1 MGSSVNSHRHAPWW
15 GLAAG
20 FSMAAAGPAHA
31 IELGSILAFDVG
43 PLTLRPSAS
52 VSEMYDDN
60 IFFLPSSG
68 PREGD
73 FVTTISAGLNIS
85 LGKEVPSNPWLDV
98 SEKEVNFA
106 SLEYQL
112 DSPFYARFS
121 DLNALNQ
128 SVSFRNRWKGNRLTI
143 KGSDSIH
150 SVTSLLGGGYGVQS
164 NVSRMMY
171 RDDYRVEYKLTD
183 KTEVYLNGAHA
194 AIDYE
199 RDTPLFDSDTLKGT
213 VGFELRALPKTFF
226 FGEVYYGQSAV
237 GTNRPFDN
245 KGPHEDFVGAF
256 VGTRGNFT
264 PHLSALIKAGFE
276 QPSFS
281 DGTPVSGS
289 PVVDASLT
297 HRYRQRTSTTL
308 SYSRQT
314 SVSVQAPGVTYLS
327 DVFRLNFNQRLGE
340 TGRLTASLTGSA
352 EFDDYGSTGFYS
364 NRQDTWY
371 RMGANFSYLIRVWM
385 SASAGYEFEKFASTG
400 QGIIDY
406 DVNRVTL
413 KLAIGY

>member
-1 MGSSVNSHRHAPWW
+1 
-15 GLAAG
+15 
-20 FSMAAAGPAHA
+20 MAAAGPARA
-31 IELGSILAFDVG
+31 IEISQLLAFDVG

-60 IFFLPSSG
+60 VFFLPSSV

-73 FVTTISAGLNIS
+73 FITTFSAGLNIS
-85 LGKEVPSNPWLDV
+85 LGKEVASNPWLDV

-106 SLEYQL
+106 SLDYQL
-112 DSPFYARFS
+112 DSPFYARYS
-121 DLNALNQ
+121 ELNALNH
-128 SVSFRNRWKGNRLTI
+128 SLSFRNRWKGNRFTI
-143 KGSDSIH
+143 KGSDSVQSI
-150 SVTSLLGGGYGVQS
+150 TSLLGGGYGVQY
-164 NVSRMMY
+164 NVSRMVY

-183 KTEVYLNGAHA
+183 KTQVYLNGAHA
-194 AIDYE
+194 ASDYE
-199 RDTPLFDSDTLKGT
+199 QDTPLYDSDTLKGT
-213 VGFELRALPKTFF
+213 VGFEFRALPKTSF

-237 GTNRPFDN
+237 GTNRAFDT
-245 KGPHEDFVGAF
+245 KGPHEEFTGGF
-256 VGTRGNFT
+256 VGTRGTFT
-264 PHLSALIKAGFE
+264 PHLFGVIKAGFE

-297 HRYRQRTSTTL
+297 HRYRERTSTTL

-314 SVSVQAPGVTYLS
+314 GVSVQAAGVSYS
-327 DVFRLNFNQRLGE
+327 SEVFRLGFNQRLGD

-352 EFDDYGSTGFYS
+352 EYDDYGSSGFYS

-371 RMGANFSYLIRVWM
+371 RLSANFTYLIRLWM